1 MGVGR
6 RGIVEKGNSKA
17 GKSNSDKK
25 GDEQGAEQENF
36 SETEVKDNGNVC
48 LRVFVSSL
56 RLILFF

>member
-1 MGVGR
+1 MGVGP